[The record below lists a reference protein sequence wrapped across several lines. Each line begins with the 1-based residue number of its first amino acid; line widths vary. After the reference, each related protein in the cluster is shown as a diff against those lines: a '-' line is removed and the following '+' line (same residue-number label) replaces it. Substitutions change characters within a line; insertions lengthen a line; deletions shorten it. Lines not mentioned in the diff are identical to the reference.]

1 MLVSFV
7 FNGSQISEVSSKVTP
22 IVPINPEI
30 ARSLG
35 NRVRVRVC
43 GLLQEGDRI
52 LMINHKGLYG
62 HDFWSLPGGG
72 LEFGHS
78 ASETLQREFFE
89 ECGIKVDV
97 GGLAFTCGVIKPP
110 LHAIELILR
119 ITSFQ
124 GDPRP
129 GVDPEIGKNQIISD
143 LQFLSW
149 EQIRQIPE
157 NQLHPLF
164 SKLNHPSEISSCS
177 GFFEFT

>member
-7 FNGSQISEVSSKVTP
+7 FNGIQISQDLTKVTP

-30 ARSLG
+30 AHSLG

-43 GLLQEGDRI
+43 GLLQEKDRL

-78 ASETLQREFFE
+78 ATETLQREFFE
-89 ECGIKVDV
+89 ECRIEVEV
-97 GGLAFTCGVIKPP
+97 GKLAFTCGVIKPP
-110 LHAIELILR
+110 LHALELIFRL
-119 ITSFQ
+119 TSFQ
-124 GDPRP
+124 GVPRP
-129 GVDPEIGKNQIISD
+129 GADPERGKNQIISD
-143 LQFLSW
+143 VQFLSW

-157 NQLHPLF
+157 NHLHPLF
-164 SKLNHPSEISSCS
+164 SKLNHPSEVSTCS
-177 GFFEFT
+177 GFFELT